1 MPLDL
6 LDLIDETAICLDLQ
20 AGSAAEVIALLAA
33 RLHAQGAVAASYAE
47 AVLAREAVMP
57 TGLPLGAINVAVPHT
72 DAHHVRRPA
81 VALAVLRQPVPFG
94 NMEDPDEQLP
104 VQIVLALALNDKHAQ
119 IEALQTVAGLIQ
131 APELLQALLAA
142 PDIPTVRQ
150 LLRALNKDRV
160 HG

>member
-1 MPLDL
+1 MALDL
-6 LDLIDETAICLDLQ
+6 LDLLDPRAICLDLQ
-20 AGSAAEVIALLAA
+20 AASAEEVISLLAA
-33 RLHAQGAVAASYAE
+33 RLQAQGAVEDSYGP

-94 NMEDPDEQLP
+94 NMEEPDEQLP

-119 IEALQTVAGLIQ
+119 IEALQRVAGLVQ
-131 APELLQALLAA
+131 APELLRALLAA
-142 PDIPTVRQ
+142 PDIQGVRDV
-150 LLRALNKDRV
+150 LRTLSQQPAC
-160 HG
+160 

>member
-6 LDLIDETAICLDLQ
+6 PDLLDDRAICLDWQ
-20 AGSAAEVIALLAA
+20 AGSAAEVISLLAA
-33 RLHAQGAVAASYAE
+33 RLQAQGAVAESYAE

-94 NMEDPDEQLP
+94 NMEDPEEQLP
-104 VQIVLALALNDKHAQ
+104 VRIVLALALNDKHAQ

-142 PDIPTVRQ
+142 PDISTVRQ